1 MVGANIL
8 TKVKKSVFALTSL
21 YSFRLS
27 RKLMYVD
34 TPESSGKS
42 SELLSNIYV
51 FVPFDFLHTY
61 CIEMTGGVTGADTKS
76 VIISAI
82 LALQDISSCNKPLL
96 SDNSIHE
103 LSMKQTNTSA

>member
-1 MVGANIL
+1 
-8 TKVKKSVFALTSL
+8 
-21 YSFRLS
+21 
-27 RKLMYVD
+27 
-34 TPESSGKS
+34 
-42 SELLSNIYV
+42 
-51 FVPFDFLHTY
+51 
-61 CIEMTGGVTGADTKS
+61 MTGGVTGADTKS